1 MNNNTPLVSIIIVT
15 FNAIEKLRLT
25 IENIMTLE
33 SDNYEI
39 VVQDGAST
47 DGTTDYLSGL
57 DSRVRWLSEPDGG
70 IYDAMNRAID
80 RARGKYLWFINA
92 GDRIWSN
99 KVLDSIDGS
108 ADIYY
113 GETLIAS
120 PEGKILGL
128 RKKRL
133 PKRLTWRSFL
143 RGMVVCHQSILVS
156 REIAPKY
163 DLGYKTAAD
172 IEWVIASLRRATR
185 IVNMH
190 RVVSVFELGGESTRN
205 RSLALRERFEIMRR
219 NFGLVL
225 TVAAHIGFVFGA
237 LKPRFRKF
245 IE

>member
-1 MNNNTPLVSIIIVT
+1 MNNNTPLVSIIVVT
-15 FNAIEKLRLT
+15 FNALEKLRLT

-39 VVQDGAST
+39 MVQDGAST
-47 DGTTDYLSGL
+47 DGTADYLATL
-57 DSRVRWLSEPDGG
+57 DSRVRWQSESDRG

-92 GDRIWSN
+92 GDRIWSD

-163 DLGYKTAAD
+163 DLNYKTAAD
-172 IEWVIASLRRATR
+172 IEWVIASLRRADK
-185 IVNMH
+185 IVNIN
-190 RVVSVFELGGESTRN
+190 RVVSVF
-205 RSLALRERFEIMRR
+205 
-219 NFGLVL
+219 
-225 TVAAHIGFVFGA
+225 
-237 LKPRFRKF
+237 
-245 IE
+245 

>member
-39 VVQDGAST
+39 VVQDGASK
-47 DGTTDYLSGL
+47 DGTAEYLATL
-57 DSRVRWLSEPDGG
+57 DSRVRWQSESDRG

-92 GDRIWSN
+92 GDRIWSS
-99 KVLDSIDGS
+99 KVLDSVDGS

-120 PEGKILGL
+120 PEGEILGL

-133 PKRLTWRSFL
+133 PERLTWRSFL

-156 REIAPKY
+156 REISPKY

-219 NFGLVL
+219 NFGLML
-225 TVAAHIGFVFGA
+225 TVAEHIGFVFGA